1 MGLGLYVARR
11 LMEEQGGELL
21 ADDCPTGG
29 ARFLVRFPVEE
40 RRAVAART
48 DRTRG
53 RSGRRPRSRFVRPTG
68 ARSGPAARRTLWPRR
83 REISVPAS
91 AASAKRPVSPSG
103 RVGR

>member
-48 DRTRG
+48 DRTRVERETTPESLRPPHRG
-53 RSGRRPRSRFVRPTG
+53 AVGARRQAHALATPTGDQRSR
-68 ARSGPAARRTLWPRR
+68 
-83 REISVPAS
+83 
-91 AASAKRPVSPSG
+91 
-103 RVGR
+103 VGGER